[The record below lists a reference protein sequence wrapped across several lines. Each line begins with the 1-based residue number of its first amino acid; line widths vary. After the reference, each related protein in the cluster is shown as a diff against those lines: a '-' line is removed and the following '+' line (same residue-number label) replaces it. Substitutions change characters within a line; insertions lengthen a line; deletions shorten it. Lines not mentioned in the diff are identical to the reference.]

1 MDKHFFEFLLRMGDT
16 TLILSQR
23 LGEWTGHGPILE
35 EDLALTNTAL
45 DLLGQARMW
54 LTLAGEVEGAGR
66 DEDALA
72 YLRDA
77 HQFHNALLVERAN
90 GNYADTMARQFLF
103 DVWHYFL
110 LQKLERSA
118 DERVAAIAAKALKE
132 VTYHVRRSSD
142 MVVRLGDG
150 TAESHAKMQAAID
163 DAWRFTGELF
173 FDDAVDQDLAA
184 RGIGCLLSELREPWA
199 RHVAEVLGEATLSVP
214 DAAAASHPAH
224 RGGARPAQR
233 GTGLRA
239 GRDAIPAAR
248 LSGSQVV
255 NAMAP
260 VSAGQVFDWL
270 QEVPDPEIPV
280 LSVVDLGVVRD
291 VRWDGETCVVVI
303 TPTYSGCPAMREITQ
318 DIAATLARH
327 GVDDARVETRLAPAW
342 TTDWMSEKGRA
353 AQGLRHR
360 RARRA
365 RRRHLRHQPPRRARH
380 RVPALRLA
388 RHAWS
393 AISAPRRARRCTAAS
408 PAASLSII
416 SRPTEWLRQ

>member
-173 FDDAVDQDLAA
+173 FDDAVDQDLARA
-184 RGIGCLLSELREPWA
+184 ASAVCCPSCASPGPATWPRCWA
-199 RHVAEVLGEATLSVP
+199 RPRCPCRTPQPPAIP
-214 DAAAASHPAH
+214 PIAAAARAGIARNWATCWPRCNSCRAPIREPSGERHAARVRRPGLRLAAGSAGSGDPRAFRGGPGRGARRALGRRDLRGRDHAHLFGLSGHARDHAGH
-224 RGGARPAQR
+224 RGH
-233 GTGLRA
+233 A
-239 GRDAIPAAR
+239 GAAR
-248 LSGSQVV
+248 
-255 NAMAP
+255 
-260 VSAGQVFDWL
+260 
-270 QEVPDPEIPV
+270 
-280 LSVVDLGVVRD
+280 R
-291 VRWDGETCVVVI
+291 R
-303 TPTYSGCPAMREITQ
+303 
-318 DIAATLARH
+318 
-327 GVDDARVETRLAPAW
+327 
-342 TTDWMSEKGRA
+342 
-353 AQGLRHR
+353 R
-360 RARRA
+360 RARRDPPGA
-365 RRRHLRHQPPRRARH
+365 GLDHRLDEREGPRRAQGYGIAA
-380 RVPALRLA
+380 PAERA
-388 RHAWS
+388 VD
-393 AISAPRRARRCTAAS
+393 ISGISRRRAAPAIECPRCG
-408 PAASLSII
+408 
-416 SRPTEWLRQ
+416 SRDTRLVSDFGSTSCKALYRCVACHEPFDYFKTH